1 MAWEDFLS
9 NIGDFSAYQLEAEP
23 SFAYFSSSPFT
34 QASSPAQ
41 QQYWGSQFGNVF
53 NEYQG
58 AIGTALR
65 TGAQEPTFVD
75 FLQDMPWT
83 ERYSA
88 LSPSLRPGGSTRRFN
103 PTSRHMY
110 S

>member
-23 SFAYFSSSPFT
+23 SFAYFSSSP
-34 QASSPAQ
+34 
-41 QQYWGSQFGNVF
+41 FGNVF